1 MEAEK
6 ELTELDRKRNNAQI
20 VGQQREAKR
29 MGKQMRDIFHRVLFG
44 TYADLL
50 LDREEVGK

>member
-1 MEAEK
+1 VEAEK